1 MRCNTLITAG
11 VLACL
16 SLPVQAD
23 EDLFSLSLE
32 ELGNVSVSIATGTPK
47 SLASVP
53 AGASV
58 VTAEEIASLG
68 AQTLDEVLETL
79 PGVHVS
85 RGSFQYAPRYF
96 IRGIS
101 STYNPHTLMLV
112 NGVPMTS
119 LFVGDRGE
127 RLPNQHSIPVKMIE
141 RIEVIR
147 GPGSALY
154 GADAFAGVINV
165 ITKSADDIDET
176 RVSAS
181 WGSFDT
187 GRANVIGAR
196 NIGDVAV
203 AASLAVTRTNGDD
216 SMVIRSDQ
224 QSDLDA
230 LLGTSASLAPGPVV
244 TSATFY
250 DARIDVAWRDF
261 RWRASWMRA
270 HDTGTGQG
278 INDALDPDSR
288 FSHARGVTDLGWRN
302 SELVDGWTLEADI
315 SYVYGEFTN
324 PTGIRLFPAGADF
337 GMGVFPDGVQG
348 KPALR
353 EETVRAQLGAVTDL
367 WTAHRLRV
375 GTGYHWADLFETS
388 DTANNYINM
397 GGVLTPRP
405 APTDITDTA
414 AVFQPEASRYSNYFY
429 IQDEWRL
436 APRWELTTGVR
447 YDNYSDVGD
456 TINPRLALVWAST
469 DTLTTKLL
477 YGEAFRAPAFF
488 ELYAT
493 DNPVALGN
501 PSLAPESLRSAEL
514 GFDWRPDNRWL
525 ATLNLYRWRIEDYID
540 FVADPGQVTFTAQ
553 NAAEIRGYGAEAEL
567 RQQISERLQW
577 LANYSFQRSR
587 DSRTE
592 APLGFV
598 PTHKVYARLS
608 WSFASRW
615 QLTPQV
621 TWVGERPRAA
631 GDPREPLDG
640 YTSIDLALRKGWR
653 EGLEV
658 ALIGRNLFNEDV
670 REPSRG
676 PGPGQAGPA
685 IEDDLP
691 QQGRFVALEVSAP
704 W

>member
-1 MRCNTLITAG
+1 MRCNPLITVG

-16 SLPVQAD
+16 SLPALAD
-23 EDLFSLSLE
+23 EDFFSLSLE
-32 ELGNVSVSIATGTPK
+32 ELGKVRVSIATGTPK

-58 VTAEEIASLG
+58 VTADDIAILG

-127 RLPNQHSIPVKMIE
+127 RIPNQHSIPVKAIE

-165 ITKSADDIDET
+165 ITKSADDIEET
-176 RVSAS
+176 RVTTS

-187 GRANVIGAR
+187 GRANVIGAHR
-196 NIGDVAV
+196 FGDVAV
-203 AASLAVTRTNGDD
+203 ATSLSATRTNGDD

-230 LLGTSASLAPGPVV
+230 LFGTSASLAPGVAA

-250 DARIDVAWRDF
+250 DARVDVAWRDF

-288 FSHARGVTDLGWRN
+288 FSHARGVTDLSWSN
-302 SELVDGWTLEADI
+302 SELLDDWTLDADI

-324 PTGIRLFPAGADF
+324 PTGINLFPAGADF
-337 GMGVFPDGVQG
+337 GLGAFPDGVQG
-348 KPALR
+348 KPELR
-353 EETVRAQLGAVTDL
+353 EETVRAQFGATLERWD
-367 WTAHRLRV
+367 THRIRF

-388 DTANNYINM
+388 DTNNTYINV
-397 GGVLTPRP
+397 GGALVPRP
-405 APTDITDTA
+405 GPTDITGTA
-414 AVFQPEASRYSNYFY
+414 AVFQPEASRYSSYVFV
-429 IQDEWRL
+429 QDEWQL

-456 TINPRLALVWAST
+456 TVNPRLALVWTST

-501 PSLAPESLRSAEL
+501 PSLAPESLRSGEL

-525 ATLNLYRWRIEDYID
+525 ATLNLYHWRINDYID
-540 FVADPGQVTFTAQ
+540 FVADPGQATVTAQ
-553 NAAEIRGYGAEAEL
+553 NAGEIRGYGAETEV

-577 LANYSFQRSR
+577 LANYSYQHTR
-587 DSRTE
+587 DVRTE
-592 APLGFV
+592 EPLGFV
-598 PTHKVYARLS
+598 PTHQVYARLS

-621 TWVGERPRAA
+621 SWVGERRRAA
-631 GDPREPLDG
+631 GDLRDDLEG
-640 YTSIDLALRKGWR
+640 YTSVDLALRKGWR
-653 EGLEV
+653 DGLEV
-658 ALIGRNLFNEDV
+658 ALIGRNLFDADI

-691 QQGRFVALEVSAP
+691 QQGRFIALELSAP